1 MDKYI
6 SIMYSKVFTD
16 TDRRMYWF
24 NVPEY
29 IRIMEKTGYTSGNI
43 ILKLETLMED
53 TKLIKSERTI
63 NRVHEYAEGYVGA
76 SGKMPNIS
84 IEVLKQVGLALK
96 GNEYGLLVEINK
108 RGE

>member
-1 MDKYI
+1 MDKYEN
-6 SIMYSKVFTD
+6 IMYLKVFTD
-16 TDRRMYWF
+16 KNRKMYWF

-29 IRIMEKTGYTSGNI
+29 IKIMEKNGYTSGNI

-63 NRVHEYAEGYVGA
+63 NRVREYAEGYVGA
-76 SGKMPNIS
+76 GGKMPNIS

-96 GNEYGLLVEINK
+96 GDEFGLLVEICK
-108 RGE
+108 R